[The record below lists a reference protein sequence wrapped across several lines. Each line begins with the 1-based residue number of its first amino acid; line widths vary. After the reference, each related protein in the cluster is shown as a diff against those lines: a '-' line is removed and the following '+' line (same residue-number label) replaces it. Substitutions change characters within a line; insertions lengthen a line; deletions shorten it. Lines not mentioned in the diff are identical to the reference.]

1 MRGSDKQKQDVNR
14 TLGAADYNNGYY
26 GLGLFIVVDATAIAG
41 TNYRWM
47 YKIKPAA
54 MKAQLTTPGFGKAFI
69 PTNAPTNGF
78 DAVSISELGND
89 MNSPRVYSYGVTEN
103 NLTGSF
109 LPVRIPNQTP
119 VIAMPYRCDNGLARY
134 IIINTQA
141 INGDCP

>member
-1 MRGSDKQKQDVNR
+1 MRNKNKSDIER
-14 TLGAADYNNGYY
+14 IIRAPITETGFNGF
-26 GLGLFIVVDATAIAG
+26 GLYIVVDATAIAG
-41 TNYRWM
+41 TNYRWL
-47 YKIKPAA
+47 YKIKPAF
-54 MKAQLTTPGFGKAFI
+54 MKGVLTTPDFGKAEI
-69 PTNAPTNGF
+69 YADADPTGY

-89 MNSPRVYSYGVTEN
+89 MNSPRIYSYGVTEN

-119 VIAMPYRCDNGLARY
+119 VIAMPYRCNNGDFRY